1 MALTALFSETN
12 KLMFPGPFFARFTR
26 LWELHAVRRGGF
38 EKTHIALHE
47 QHGPIVRLAPNRYSI
62 SDAKEADQIYRHGS
76 KFVKADFYHAF
87 GNPNPVGRSFGFME
101 KGYDFNGI
109 LQAIHASMTYG
120 SRVGLLPE
128 FHPFFA
134 WMARTTKQPIPFDTV
149 QGFIDGSVEI
159 RKQGGFPTDREDF
172 LTKLLSL
179 RKSEKINDLDV
190 ATSLGANIAA
200 GSDTTAISLS
210 TVIYHMA
217 RNPAKA
223 GKLRQ
228 EIREHEESK
237 TVSDPVTF
245 KEAQD
250 MPYLQAVIKEALRI
264 HPVTGQILSR
274 LVPSGGATICG
285 RYFPEGTE
293 VGTSPWL
300 THFDEDIFGANAHS
314 FIPERWLE
322 DKDRASVMN
331 QHMLAVSLKLLHQL
345 AKI

>member
-1 MALTALFSETN
+1 
-12 KLMFPGPFFARFTR
+12 
-26 LWELHAVRRGGF
+26 
-38 EKTHIALHE
+38 
-47 QHGPIVRLAPNRYSI
+47 
-62 SDAKEADQIYRHGS
+62 
-76 KFVKADFYHAF
+76 
-87 GNPNPVGRSFGFME
+87 ME

-149 QGFIDGSVEI
+149 QDFIDGSVEI

-217 RNPAKA
+217 KNPAKA

-237 TVSDPVTF
+237 TISDPVTF

-285 RYFPEGTE
+285 RYFPEG
-293 VGTSPWL
+293 VRVPLSKSGCIA
-300 THFDEDIFGANAHS
+300 DMA
-314 FIPERWLE
+314 
-322 DKDRASVMN
+322 
-331 QHMLAVSLKLLHQL
+331 
-345 AKI
+345 